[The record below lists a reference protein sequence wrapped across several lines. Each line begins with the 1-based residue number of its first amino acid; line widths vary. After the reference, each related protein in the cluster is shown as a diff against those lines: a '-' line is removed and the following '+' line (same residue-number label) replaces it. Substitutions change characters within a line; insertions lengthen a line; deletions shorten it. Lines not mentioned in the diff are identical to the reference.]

1 MTPPPSPA
9 WQRALFEAPL
19 LDVHEHHIPSVF
31 LSDQV
36 HLLTLFQQ
44 SYAGWTVERPYPLPS
59 ENREEPP
66 MESAL
71 TPVDWSALTPYL
83 EERRSNHFVRNL
95 VSGILHVHGDPDWTD
110 IDRDNWEALNDRI
123 LQSRKQPG
131 FQTNTLKQAGVE
143 RVITDDYTN
152 PLLVA
157 KDALGESYQSV
168 MRINAFACGWHPEA
182 RDHNGNSAAKLLK
195 QAGMEPDTF
204 EEYIEALTVL
214 ARQMES
220 RGQVAFK
227 NALAYDRTIAFE
239 APNAQ
244 LAKQAWGKTNP
255 KEAER
260 LAFGDYVVDHICKL
274 AAEMN
279 IPVQT
284 HLGTGIIRDSHPM
297 NIAGLIERHPR
308 TRFLLMHL
316 AYPWSRDLLGLAFV
330 YRNIWIDLTW
340 SWLLSPT
347 HFKSAFHEAIEILS
361 DEGRMMLGGDNWH
374 VEETCGTLRTFRRL
388 MIETFEEK
396 ISSGYFTEKE
406 ALRLGNRILHSNAR
420 QFFKLK

>member
-1 MTPPPSPA
+1 MTPPHTPT

-31 LSDQV
+31 LADQV
-36 HLLTLFQQ
+36 NLLTLFQQ
-44 SYAGWTVERPYPLPS
+44 SYAGWTIERPYPLPS
-59 ENREEPP
+59 ENKEEPP
-66 MESAL
+66 MESTL
-71 TPVDWSALTPYL
+71 PTFEWNALTPYL
-83 EERRSNHFVRNL
+83 EERGSNHFVRNL
-95 VSGILHVHGDPDWTD
+95 VSGILRVHGDPDWTA
-110 IDRDNWEALNDRI
+110 INQHNWKALNERI
-123 LQSRKQPG
+123 LKSRKQPD
-131 FQTNTLKQAGVE
+131 FQAKTLKRAGVD

-152 PLLVA
+152 PLLLA
-157 KDALGESYQSV
+157 KDTLGGSYQSV
-168 MRINAFACGWHPEA
+168 MRINAFAMGWHPET

-204 EEYIEALTVL
+204 EEYTEALTLL

-227 NALAYDRTIAFE
+227 NALAYDRSISFG
-239 APNAQ
+239 PPDAQ
-244 LAKQAWGKTNP
+244 LARRAWGKTNP
-255 KEAER
+255 NEAER
-260 LAFGDYVVDHICKL
+260 LAFGDFVVDHICKL
-274 AAEMN
+274 AAEMD

-284 HLGTGIIRDSHPM
+284 HLGTGIVRGSHPM
-297 NIAGLIERHPR
+297 NIAGLIERHPQ

-347 HFKSAFHEAIEILS
+347 HFKSAFHEAIEILP

-374 VEETCGTLRTFRRL
+374 VEETCGTLATFRRL
-388 MIETFEEK
+388 MVETFEEK
-396 ISSGYFTEKE
+396 ISSGYFTETE
-406 ALRLGNRILHSNAR
+406 ALRLGKRILHSNAR
-420 QFFKLK
+420 EFFRLN